1 MMRDRQIVKQINRQ
15 NNPQVSIKHYNEE
28 DRIREREKM
37 EREMNR
43 VEWKTN
49 HGKEQSSRPS
59 GLNLGSIHEN
69 I

>member
-1 MMRDRQIVKQINRQ
+1 
-15 NNPQVSIKHYNEE
+15 
-28 DRIREREKM
+28 
-37 EREMNR
+37 MNR